1 MPYITCTFGSTSR
14 KLETFYKIDSY
25 TYNKSCEHALLIEQ
39 VPNLGE
45 FAIVL
50 DSLDGTYE
58 KTRMGVRLGN
68 ASVVASVFDRT
79 IFRKQNLDSYN
90 IIATASYDVVRI
102 YVDLLG
108 VKVMMHRKG
117 FEIRVEKSSR
127 LSSFKGL
134 CGNSTGNLVF
144 KNGTDVDVS
153 DSSSLNKALAQ
164 YLTPPSETFVR
175 TVAREQCGELFS
187 SSREMFI
194 YLLNFCL
201 LQEFVLWKVIE

>member
-1 MPYITCTFGSTSR
+1 MDRSLPFIECTLDSTSR
-14 KLETFYKIDSY
+14 KLETFDKIDSY

-39 VPNLGE
+39 VSNLGE

-58 KTRMGVRLGN
+58 KTRMGVRLGQ
-68 ASVVASVFDRT
+68 ASVVASVFNRT

-90 IIATASYDVVRI
+90 ITATMSSDVVRI

-108 VKVMMHRKG
+108 VKVIIHKNG
-117 FEIRVEKSSR
+117 FEIRVEKNSR
-127 LSSFKGL
+127 LSLFKGL

-144 KNGTDVDVS
+144 RNGTDVDVS

-175 TVAREQCGELFS
+175 TVARKQCGEL
-187 SSREMFI
+187 
-194 YLLNFCL
+194 L
-201 LQEFVLWKVIE
+201 